1 MNSINKKIILIGGII
16 LILIVVGALF
26 YLNVQKRSSLLI
38 NEKTQRQI
46 NNLFE
51 NKGQEINSQE
61 ENLVEEQIVQRT
73 DQQQLIQTSTQPQV
87 AINQKKSRAI
97 NQKESQA
104 INQEVSATS
113 TKDYKEDQGK
123 SYTME
128 EVSKHNSKESCW
140 SVIRGEVYD
149 LTSWVN
155 KHPGGPDRILRI
167 CGKDGTDLFIKQHG
181 EAERPENIL
190 RNFKIG
196 VLKK

>member
-16 LILIVVGALF
+16 LILIFVGALF

-38 NEKTQRQI
+38 DEKTQGQI

-87 AINQKKSRAI
+87 AINQKESRAI
-97 NQKESQA
+97 NQK
-104 INQEVSATS
+104 VSATS

-155 KHPGGPDRILRI
+155 KHPGGPDKILRI

-181 EAERPENIL
+181 GAERPENIL
-190 RNFKIG
+190 ENFKIG